1 MCCKKI
7 LHDKVLLR
15 PINNSETLTTDLFVH
30 MSAKRDLAIK
40 GLKAKSANIDSFE
53 QYDTRLY
60 LYPLVKPEDF
70 DSKSD
75 EEKEQI
81 EKQLMCDFVYNKS
94 ARIAKRFNE
103 VRLDNKEYYIYSV
116 KVIHKYTFYK
126 DTAQSSDYAVY
137 VKNGI
142 SSRYVNL
149 IGQVNKDGRVKC
161 YVR

>member
-1 MCCKKI
+1 
-7 LHDKVLLR
+7 
-15 PINNSETLTTDLFVH
+15 
-30 MSAKRDLAIK
+30 
-40 GLKAKSANIDSFE
+40 
-53 QYDTRLY
+53 
-60 LYPLVKPEDF
+60 
-70 DSKSD
+70 
-75 EEKEQI
+75 
-81 EKQLMCDFVYNKS
+81 MCDFVYNKS